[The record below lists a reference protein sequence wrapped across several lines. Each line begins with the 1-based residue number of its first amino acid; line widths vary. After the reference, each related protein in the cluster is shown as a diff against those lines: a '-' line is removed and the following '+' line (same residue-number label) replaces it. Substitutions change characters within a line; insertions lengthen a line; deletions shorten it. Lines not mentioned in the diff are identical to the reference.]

1 MVTPKTCDILPQRGF
16 ICHFLAL
23 FHWPSFCLKC
33 WMYLLQFEASGLVLS
48 WLTIPPNYSWF
59 WDNANMCLKLS
70 MSVSSTP
77 VLNACFTIESTTT
90 QWRWLEFCYVMKAS
104 QRISLIAIFKAMYL
118 SLDNLYT
125 ICLPIWN
132 TFFFS
137 EDIIPLK
144 KSADSMFCELSRMVL
159 KLLLMDFKCHF
170 VLLWWQH
177 VSENL
182 RLWLMSKTLMGKPCV
197 SVFLRRNLW
206 PWKKKKS

>member
-132 TFFFS
+132 TFFFWRHN
-137 EDIIPLK
+137 P
-144 KSADSMFCELSRMVL
+144 F
-159 KLLLMDFKCHF
+159 
-170 VLLWWQH
+170 
-177 VSENL
+177 
-182 RLWLMSKTLMGKPCV
+182 
-197 SVFLRRNLW
+197 
-206 PWKKKKS
+206 KKKCW